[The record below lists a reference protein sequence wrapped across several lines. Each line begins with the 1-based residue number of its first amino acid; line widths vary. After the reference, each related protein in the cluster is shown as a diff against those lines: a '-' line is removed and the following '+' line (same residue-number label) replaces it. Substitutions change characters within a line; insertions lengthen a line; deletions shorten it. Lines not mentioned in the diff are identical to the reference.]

1 MQAVVYKSH
10 FAQKT
15 HLPNLKFDVDKSY
28 IDKLKKLP
36 GNLSNL
42 KSKEE
47 NLVVDKLVP
56 IPVDCSKLTDVVKT
70 DVTKYVC
77 KKDVYNTKIKDA
89 EDKIYDITNI
99 ASNTTLNAKI
109 NKIKKEIPSIT
120 NFRCSIIL

>member
-15 HLPNLKFDVDKSY
+15 HLPNLKFDADKSY

-36 GNLSNL
+36 SNLSNL

-70 DVTKYVC
+70 DVTK
-77 KKDVYNTKIKDA
+77 
-89 EDKIYDITNI
+89 
-99 ASNTTLNAKI
+99 
-109 NKIKKEIPSIT
+109 
-120 NFRCSIIL
+120 